1 MIVTQ
6 ALQCVSYG
14 YINKIHNLKY
24 NIMKILKSIMLGL
37 ALLVVCNVAGATNR
51 IDKPTKLEVLDIF
64 MNAATHGKL
73 ARLDEVMD
81 KDLEF
86 NMKRGERT
94 ITVNKAQ
101 ALDFYKASENV
112 EQACKCSSTI
122 VEDNDRYSVMKVE
135 MKYDTYTRVNV
146 VTIKDT
152 TSGWKIT
159 KVDTSVINNT

>member
-1 MIVTQ
+1 
-6 ALQCVSYG
+6 
-14 YINKIHNLKY
+14 
-24 NIMKILKSIMLGL
+24 MKILKSIMLGL
-37 ALLVVCNVAGATNR
+37 AMLAVCNVASATNR
-51 IDKPTKLEVLDIF
+51 ADKPTKLQVLDIF
-64 MNAATHGKL
+64 MNAAAHGKL
-73 ARLDEVMD
+73 AGLDEVMD

-112 EQACKCSSTI
+112 EQSCKCSTSI

-152 TSGWKIT
+152 VSGWKIT